1 MSRHKRYSV
10 ETVNVPRQFWEGW
23 LTKLQKKAFG
33 WEFSEGYSE
42 TEHGIDSNWNHTETT
57 THYYVFKRFSPY
69 TGNILFNL
77 AEMIS
82 NLICFLRRIVGL
94 LFIPAVVVLFI
105 LAFFGMDPSTLGTI
119 GAYVVMA
126 PFVAIIF
133 GLLAAIVGSLMKKI
147 FRIEEK
153 LQDDM
158 EEKGYDYDRLD

>member
-82 NLICFLRRIVGL
+82 NLICFLRRLVGV
-94 LFIPAVVVLFI
+94 LFLPGLVVTFI
-105 LAFFGMDPSTLGTI
+105 LAFLGMDTSTI
-119 GAYVVMA
+119 GVVGGTVIAA
-126 PFVAIIF
+126 PFLAILL
-133 GLLAAIVGSLMKKI
+133 GLAAAIVGGVLKKI

-153 LQDDM
+153 LQDEM
-158 EEKGYDYDRLD
+158 EENGYDYDGLD

>member
-105 LAFFGMDPSTLGTI
+105 LAFSAWIRRRSARSARMS
-119 GAYVVMA
+119 
-126 PFVAIIF
+126 
-133 GLLAAIVGSLMKKI
+133 SW
-147 FRIEEK
+147 
-153 LQDDM
+153 
-158 EEKGYDYDRLD
+158 RLSWQSFSVFWRRSSEV